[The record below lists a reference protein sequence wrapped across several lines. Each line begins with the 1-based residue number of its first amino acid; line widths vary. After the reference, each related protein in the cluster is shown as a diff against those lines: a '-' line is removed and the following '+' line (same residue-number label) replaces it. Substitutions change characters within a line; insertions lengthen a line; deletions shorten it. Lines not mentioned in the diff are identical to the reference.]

1 MNLVQIQER
10 LKDLPLSAVK
20 NYANG
25 ANPEVPAYVALGELK
40 RRETMEKD
48 AAMHQQAAKGP
59 QPTVK
64 DQVEK
69 QVGLM
74 ALQRQQQQQA
84 QQNQIQQAAAQPQPV
99 PPNIPQPAQQEQS
112 EPEMAM
118 AMGGVAALPVKNEM
132 FEYGSGGIIAFA
144 GEDGSQVPAGA
155 KTPQEFAAEINART
169 DLSQED
175 KQAMIS
181 RYLAGYKNLQGA
193 QQPAAKAAAPAPA
206 RAGLPAAM
214 PDTSQS
220 AALANQLLAKEPARP
235 TAAGIVQEEQALR
248 PAELNTPYGEEAK
261 KRIAGLESL
270 YKQQTESRPQERL
283 MAVLAGIGRG
293 SLGGAAPAYLSSV
306 EAERAADMAH
316 AQKMHEALTGIEK
329 GGREEAKDIFG
340 KRADMYKSAMSNFS
354 EAERNRL
361 TAAVQKFGYD
371 TASADRALE
380 RVTQLEVAKIQSAA
394 ANRPGETERL
404 LAQYAALKGKD
415 PAAAEDMMRN
425 IERIRGTAQRAETA
439 KEKNQIAR
447 MKIAA
452 ENPTYSAAMNTATNP
467 KADPVKRQEA
477 QDRMKAIERQL
488 GFEEIPETSGA
499 TSGNQ
504 KVLDFSKI

>member
-10 LKDLPLSAVK
+10 LKDLPTQAVMA
-20 NYANG
+20 YANG
-25 ANPEVPAYVALGELK
+25 SNPQVPPYVALGELK
-40 RRETMEKD
+40 RRESMEKD
-48 AAMHQQAAKGP
+48 AAMHQQAQKGP

-69 QVGLM
+69 EVGLM

-84 QQNQIQQAAAQPQPV
+84 QQNQVQQAAAQPQPV
-99 PPNIPQPAQQEQS
+99 PPNIPQPAAQPEP
-112 EPEMAM
+112 EPEMGM
-118 AMGGVAALPVKNEM
+118 AMGGVAALPVKNEL
-132 FEYGSGGIIAFA
+132 FEYGSGGIISFD
-144 GEDGSQVPAGA
+144 GEDGSEVPAA
-155 KTPQEFAAEINART
+155 DPIKAIMDRT
-169 DLSQED
+169 DLTPEQ
-175 KQAMIS
+175 KQAMIARLQAKS
-181 RYLAGYKNLQGA
+181 APTKAGL
-193 QQPAAKAAAPAPA
+193 AAAI
-206 RAGLPAAM
+206 

-220 AALANQLLAKEPARP
+220 AALANQLLNKEPQRP

-270 YKQQTESRPQERL
+270 YKQQIENRPQERL
-283 MAVLAGIGRG
+283 MAVLSGIGRG

-340 KRADMYKSAMSNFS
+340 KRSEMYKSAMSNFT

-380 RVTQLEVAKIQSAA
+380 RVNNMEVAKLRIAA
-394 ANRPGETERL
+394 ENKPGETERL
-404 LAQYAALKGKD
+404 LSRYAALKAQD
-415 PAAAEDMMRN
+415 PAAAEQMLLD
-425 IERIRGTAQRAETA
+425 IERIKTGSRGELSRAALVEKYA
-439 KEKNQIAR
+439 KDWNS
-447 MKIAA
+447 M
-452 ENPTYSAAMNTATNP
+452 
-467 KADPVKRQEA
+467 DPVARNKYEKEGIKNV
-477 QDRMKAIERQL
+477 DDYIEKML
-488 GFEEIPETSGA
+488 TLTTAATKPGASGDK
-499 TSGNQ
+499 Q
-504 KVLDFSKI
+504 KVIDFSKI